1 VTHDVLFD
9 MGFSRPIWKQIIL
22 PCRPTPGGFERHC
35 AAHAATSLTH
45 KGFPLLPQSAK
56 RRKNSVQMHFVDLK
70 GGAFLAAGA
79 VGKTQFQIEN
89 ILSYA
94 SL

>member
-1 VTHDVLFD
+1 
-9 MGFSRPIWKQIIL
+9 MEY
-22 PCRPTPGGFERHC
+22 TPQ
-35 AAHAATSLTH
+35 A
-45 KGFPLLPQSAK
+45 AK

-89 ILSYA
+89 ILIYA